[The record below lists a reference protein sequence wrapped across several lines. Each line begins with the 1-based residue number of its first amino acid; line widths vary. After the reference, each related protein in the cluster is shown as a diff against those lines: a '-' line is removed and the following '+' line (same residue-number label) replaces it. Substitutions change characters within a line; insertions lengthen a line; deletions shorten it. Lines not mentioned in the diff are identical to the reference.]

1 MSATVLLN
9 SCGLYNKYERPDVSS
24 DNIMRDAGQYA
35 STNDSTS
42 FGDVEWRE
50 VFTDPQLQALI
61 QQGLDNNHDLLNAAL
76 DVKMAEAQ
84 LMSARL
90 AFLPSFTFTPSGTLS
105 KAFDTGTNWSK
116 TYALPVSASW
126 NADLFGNLVSQN
138 RSKKVALIASQ
149 DYQQAVRSRVICGIA
164 NCYYTLLMFDRQ
176 YEILTDMEKLTKE
189 TWEMMKLRKEL
200 SGTRETSVLSA
211 EASYL
216 GVKAQVVDMRRQIHE
231 VENTLSLLIGQQAQS
246 ITRGKLYDQK
256 LPSTFSAGIPVNLL
270 ANRPDIHA
278 AEMSLAQCFYG
289 IQSARSA
296 FYPAL
301 TFTARGTFTNSVQQI
316 INPGKFLLNFVGS
329 LTQPI
334 FSNGKLVAGLKV
346 AKAQYE
352 KAYNT
357 WEHTILTA
365 GSEVSDALVQYNSS
379 DEQSKIDR
387 QQVEV
392 LKKNVGHTRDLFKMG
407 SSTYLEVITA
417 QTQLLNA
424 EISQVTDDFN
434 KMQAVVSLYSALGG
448 GRK

>member
-105 KAFDTGTNWSK
+105 KAFDMGTNWSK

-289 IQSARSA
+289 IQSTRSA

-301 TFTARGTFTNSVQQI
+301 TFTAKGTFTNSLQEV
-316 INPGKFLLNFVGS
+316 INPGKFLLNFIGS
-329 LTQPI
+329 LTQPL
-334 FSNGKLVAGLKV
+334 FSNGKLIAGLKV

-357 WEHTILTA
+357 WEHSILSA

-392 LKKNVGHTRDLFKMG
+392 LRKNVGHTRDLFKMG

>member
-1 MSATVLLN
+1 MSAAVLLN
-9 SCGLYNKYERPDVSS
+9 SCGLYNKYERPDVSA

-61 QQGLDNNHDLLNAAL
+61 QQGLDKNHDLLNAAL

-90 AFLPSFTFTPSGTLS
+90 AFLPSFRLEPSGTLA

-126 NADLFGNLVSQN
+126 NVDLFGNLVSQN

-216 GVKAQVVDMRRQIHE
+216 DVKAQVVDMRRQIHE

-301 TFTARGTFTNSVQQI
+301 TFTARGTFTNSVQEI

>member
-1 MSATVLLN
+1 MSATVLMS
-9 SCGLYNKYERPDVSS
+9 SCGLYNKYERPDVAS
-24 DNIMRDAGQYA
+24 DNIMRDAEQYA
-35 STNDSTS
+35 NTTDTTS

-50 VFTDPQLQALI
+50 VFTDPQLQTLI
-61 QQGLDNNHDLLNAAL
+61 QQGLDNNVDLLNAAL
-76 DVKMAEAQ
+76 DIKMAEAQ

-90 AFLPSFTFTPSGTLS
+90 AFLPSFTFTPSGTLA
-105 KAFDTGTNWSK
+105 KAFNSGTDWIK
-116 TYALPVSASW
+116 AYGLPVTASW
-126 NADLFGNLVSQN
+126 NADLFGNLTSQN
-138 RSKKVALIASQ
+138 RSKKVALIATQ

-164 NCYYTLLMFDRQ
+164 NSYYTLLMLDRQ
-176 YEILTDMEKLTKE
+176 YEILIEMEKLTKE

-216 GVKAQVVDMRRQIHE
+216 DVKAQVVDMLRQIHST
-231 VENTLSLLIGQQAQS
+231 ENALSLLIGQQAQS
-246 ITRGKLYDQK
+246 ITRGKMYNQQ
-256 LPSTFSAGIPVNLL
+256 LPTTFSAGIPVSLL

-289 IQSARSA
+289 IQSAKSS

-301 TFTARGTFTNSVQQI
+301 NFSATGSFTNNPQQI
-316 INPGKFLLNFVGS
+316 VNPGLFLLNFVGS

-334 FSNGKLVAGLKV
+334 FQNGKLVAGLKV

-357 WEHTILTA
+357 WQNTILSA
-365 GSEVSDALVQYNSS
+365 GSEVSDALVQYNSN
-379 DEQSKIDR
+379 DEKGKIDR

-392 LKKNVGHTRDLFKMG
+392 LKQNVSHTSDLFKMG

-417 QTQLLNA
+417 QSQLLNA

>member
-61 QQGLDNNHDLLNAAL
+61 QQGLEHNHDLLNAAL

-301 TFTARGTFTNSVQQI
+301 TFTAKGTFTNSLQEV
-316 INPGKFLLNFVGS
+316 INPGKFLLNFIGS
-329 LTQPI
+329 LTQPL
-334 FSNGKLVAGLKV
+334 FSNGKLIAGLKV

-357 WEHTILTA
+357 WEHSILSA

-392 LKKNVGHTRDLFKMG
+392 LRKNVGHTRDLFKMG

>member
-1 MSATVLLN
+1 MSAAVLLN
-9 SCGLYNKYERPDVSS
+9 SCGLYNKYERPDVSA

-35 STNDSTS
+35 STNDTTS

-61 QQGLDNNHDLLNAAL
+61 QQGLDKNHDLLNAAL

-90 AFLPSFTFTPSGTLS
+90 AFLPSFKFEPSGTLA

-126 NADLFGNLVSQN
+126 NVDLFGNLVSQN

-189 TWEMMKLRKEL
+189 TLEMMKLRKEL

-216 GVKAQVVDMRRQIHE
+216 DVKAQVVDMRRQIHE

-301 TFTARGTFTNSVQQI
+301 TFTARGTFTNSVQEI

>member
-301 TFTARGTFTNSVQQI
+301 TFTAKGTFTNSLQEV
-316 INPGKFLLNFVGS
+316 INPGKFLLNFIGS
-329 LTQPI
+329 LTQPL
-334 FSNGKLVAGLKV
+334 FSNGKLIAGLKV

-357 WEHTILTA
+357 WEHSILSA

-392 LKKNVGHTRDLFKMG
+392 LRKNVGHTRDLFKMG

>member
-1 MSATVLLN
+1 MD
-9 SCGLYNKYERPDVSS
+9 K
-24 DNIMRDAGQYA
+24 
-35 STNDSTS
+35 
-42 FGDVEWRE
+42 
-50 VFTDPQLQALI
+50 
-61 QQGLDNNHDLLNAAL
+61 NHDLLNAAL

-90 AFLPSFTFTPSGTLS
+90 AFLPSFRLEPSGTLA

-126 NADLFGNLVSQN
+126 NVDLFGNLVSQN
-138 RSKKVALIASQ
+138 RSSKVALIASQ

-216 GVKAQVVDMRRQIHE
+216 DVKAQVVDMRRQIHE

-301 TFTARGTFTNSVQQI
+301 TFTARGTFTNSVQEI

>member
-1 MSATVLLN
+1 MSAAVLLN
-9 SCGLYNKYERPDVSS
+9 SCGLYNKYERPDVSA

-61 QQGLDNNHDLLNAAL
+61 QQGLDKNHDLLNAAL

-90 AFLPSFTFTPSGTLS
+90 AFLPSFRLEPSGTLA
-105 KAFDTGTNWSK
+105 KAFDTGTDWSK

-126 NADLFGNLVSQN
+126 NVDLFGNLVSQN

-216 GVKAQVVDMRRQIHE
+216 DVKAQVVDMRRQIHE

-246 ITRGKLYDQK
+246 ITRGKLYDQN

-392 LKKNVGHTRDLFKMG
+392 LKKNVDHTRDLFKMG

>member
-246 ITRGKLYDQK
+246 IMRGKLYDQK

-301 TFTARGTFTNSVQQI
+301 TFTAKGTFTNSLQEV
-316 INPGKFLLNFVGS
+316 INPGKFLLNFIGS
-329 LTQPI
+329 LTQPL
-334 FSNGKLVAGLKV
+334 FSNGKLIAGLKV

-357 WEHTILTA
+357 WEHSILSA

-392 LKKNVGHTRDLFKMG
+392 LRKNVGHTRDLFKMG